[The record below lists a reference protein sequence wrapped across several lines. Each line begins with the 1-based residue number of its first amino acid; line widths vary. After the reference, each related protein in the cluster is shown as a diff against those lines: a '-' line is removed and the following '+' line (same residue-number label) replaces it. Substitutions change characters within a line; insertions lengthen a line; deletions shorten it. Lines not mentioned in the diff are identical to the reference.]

1 MIRPDPKL
9 VKVLPS
15 IGDHIEET
23 LKFLE
28 NKTPRI
34 YHKKGNPVTT
44 ADLDEAISRLCLG
57 SEPIYQDTLA
67 EIFECYYQWIGK
79 TLTPE
84 QKARMASH
92 NIRIKNELI

>member
-1 MIRPDPKL
+1 MKRPDPKL

-15 IGDHIEET
+15 IGDYIEET

-28 NKTPRI
+28 NKTTRV

-44 ADLDEAISRLCLG
+44 ADLDEAISKLCLG

-67 EIFECYYQWIGK
+67 EQFGVYYQLVGK

-92 NIRIKNELI
+92 NIRIKTL